1 MNAAGF
7 AKLCGISKPMVSKYT
22 ADGLVVVHDRVV
34 NVDASLALL
43 EGRLNEEKRQSALSA
58 WAQVSGISSPVE
70 RRPVANPLSRPEVI
84 SAKAQKDEVDLALK
98 RLEYATKARQ
108 VISVDEVERRA
119 TEAVSVFRETISNT
133 KRDAAKAFCA
143 KFDLPPEYETPVMKL
158 LHEFSEKALGRF
170 AAACAAMAVPE
181 GENIEIPSAS
191 MAAENN
197 QGQLTL

>member
-22 ADGLVVVHDRVV
+22 ADGLVIVHDRVV
-34 NVDASLALL
+34 DVEASLAML
-43 EGRLNEEKRQSALSA
+43 EGRLNEEKRQSAIEA
-58 WAQVSGISSPVE
+58 WSQISGTALTVE
-70 RRPVANPLSRPEVI
+70 RRPVARPVSKPEVI

-108 VISVDEVERRA
+108 VISVEEVDRRA
-119 TEAVSVFRETISNT
+119 TEAVSVFREAISNT

-143 KFDLPPEYETPVMKL
+143 KFDLPPEYETPVMKM

-170 AAACAAMAVPE
+170 AAACAAMAVPDGQE
-181 GENIEIPSAS
+181 VEIRATPTVS
-191 MAAENN
+191 ERD